1 MKRILVFL
9 FFLLLMQHVS
19 AQEPPHLEPVTI
31 TEMVPVKIDLTRT
44 IDSRNAETLKG
55 RSAI

>member
-19 AQEPPHLEPVTI
+19 AQAPPHLEPVTI
-31 TEMVPVKIDLTRT
+31 SEMVPVEIDFELERQQSSLRRKIVCF
-44 IDSRNAETLKG
+44 
-55 RSAI
+55 